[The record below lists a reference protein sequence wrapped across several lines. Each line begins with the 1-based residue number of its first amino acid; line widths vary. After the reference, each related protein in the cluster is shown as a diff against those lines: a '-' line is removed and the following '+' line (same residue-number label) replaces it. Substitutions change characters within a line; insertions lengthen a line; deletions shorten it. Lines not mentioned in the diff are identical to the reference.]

1 MHVFGYCVIFC
12 YCYFSAFFFQM
23 LEWVSAKKCKA
34 RLPFLRWDNQQVSL
48 EKSLD
53 QLHRTL
59 IDSQILYISSSY
71 YYYFGLGPFSKEEIK
86 LGW

>member
-1 MHVFGYCVIFC
+1 MYLFIVSFFVTATFMLS
-12 YCYFSAFFFQM
+12 FS
-23 LEWVSAKKCKA
+23 KCLSELLQWEA
-34 RLPFLRWDNQQVSL
+34 RLPFLRGDNQQVPL

-59 IDSQILYISSSY
+59 IYSQILYISSSY
-71 YYYFGLGPFSKEEIK
+71 YYFGHGPFSKEKIK